1 MAKPKTA
8 IVRGPDGAVY
18 ILSKT
23 AAPVKMSGPDAQT
36 LQNIL
41 DDHKDKFE
49 GILTDAIL
57 AAIPMGCGHKLDLT
71 IPDASME

>member
-1 MAKPKTA
+1 MAKPKTS

-23 AAPVKMSGPDAQT
+23 AAPVKMSDADAQK
-36 LQNIL
+36 LRDIL

-49 GILTDAIL
+49 DILTDAIS

-71 IPDASME
+71 VPDVSME